1 MADVTFG
8 VKVSEEMKNELSLLM
23 KEHTLS
29 GKEFMSMLLAS
40 YQLDKARENSSLY
53 ESDIVELQNL
63 TKRIHS
69 IFINMTEKSKLNYK
83 EEQEALQKVIEAQ
96 KEEKE
101 QLLQKNQQSEEIVK
115 KLQLD
120 LNKQKE
126 EEAALKEEITKSKKA
141 FDILK
146 KQSENNML
154 LHDKFKEEV
163 ELLKEQLNQYK
174 RLDLEVQERNEE
186 ISKLKARNDE
196 TASEIWF
203 LKREIEKLQLE
214 KEQLIEKHETE
225 VKSQEK
231 QQQLILTNK
240 LLEQSLEF
248 SKKIDELKEAL
259 NHEKEE
265 KNKLEKAFY
274 EKIERLYTNSKINT
288 TLDK

>member
-203 LKREIEKLQLE
+203 LKREIEKLELE

>member
-203 LKREIEKLQLE
+203 LKREIEKLELE

-259 NHEKEE
+259 NHEKDE
-265 KNKLEKAFY
+265 KNNLEKAFY

>member
-126 EEAALKEEITKSKKA
+126 EEAALKEELTKSKKA

-203 LKREIEKLQLE
+203 LKREIEKLELE

>member
-126 EEAALKEEITKSKKA
+126 EEAALKEELTKSKKA

-203 LKREIEKLQLE
+203 LKREIEKLELE

-248 SKKIDELKEAL
+248 SKKIDELKETL

-265 KNKLEKAFY
+265 KNKLEKEFY

>member
-101 QLLQKNQQSEEIVK
+101 QLLQKSQQSEEIVK

-203 LKREIEKLQLE
+203 LKREIEKLELE

-248 SKKIDELKEAL
+248 SKKIDELKETL

-265 KNKLEKAFY
+265 KNKLEKEFY

>member
-126 EEAALKEEITKSKKA
+126 EEAALKEELTKSKKA

-163 ELLKEQLNQYK
+163 ELLKKQLNQYK
-174 RLDLEVQERNEE
+174 RLDLEVQERNDE

-265 KNKLEKAFY
+265 KNNLEKAFY